1 MARSF
6 AALGLL
12 LALAVP
18 AAAEPAWHV
27 YSDAKRNFSIAYPDG
42 WTVDPDFRDK
52 GYGFFQGDTDDYRGG
67 VALKPTADL
76 APGTNL
82 ESDQLV
88 LAVETARPGDLCQA
102 KSFLVDPPPDY
113 FTDVAVDKPEVART
127 VANAGDLYTIEHI
140 VLIGVRQPCIAA
152 HYILVYGQRHGSGA
166 PPDFDRAAVIGL
178 LNKIAATIK
187 PLK

>member
-1 MARSF
+1 MARRIAAF
-6 AALGLL
+6 ALV
-12 LALAVP
+12 LAIAAP

-27 YSDAKRNFSIAYPDG
+27 YSDAKRNFSISYPDG
-42 WTVDPDFRDK
+42 WTVDPAYRDK
-52 GYGFFQGDTDDYRGG
+52 GYGFFQGDTDDYRDG

-82 ESDQLV
+82 QSDQLMLV
-88 LAVETARPGDLCQA
+88 VETARPGDLCQA

-113 FTDVAVDKPEVART
+113 FTDRPIDKPDAVRT
-127 VANAGDLYTIEHI
+127 VANTGDLYTVEHI

-152 HYILVYGQRHGSGA
+152 HYILVYGQRHGADG
-166 PPDFDRAAVIGL
+166 PPDFDRTTVIGA
-178 LNKIAATIK
+178 LNAIAATIK